1 MAQTDNAPPLKRS
14 QFICTACPGQENK
27 GAFFF
32 FADAENF
39 REVWIKQG
47 ETHPHPGPLPEGEGE
62 KIIVATCPQCGNP
75 DCREPWYMANVRK
88 CQGKQT
94 GPVTPAGKDKCRMN
108 SYSTGSSYASGA
120 IPKYLPPAKPEKYAE
135 CDECQDLDECKAAV
149 AEAMGTTR
157 YVACH
162 RLSELIAKYRN
173 AHLTGDPEALRFT
186 AADVHAKMH
195 RVMNQCFKAI
205 FDNGVFIESLM
216 VSDGK
221 VVKMENGTNEGGEKL
236 FVNILEK
243 KINPA
248 INEAIKILEKMGFS
262 LADWTLTPKS
272 KEAKAAL
279 EGYLA
284 GRAAEK
290 GVPMDE
296 FVAKHNKDMK
306 ELQAALVRGNAA
318 IEQDEA
324 LKESRA
330 EEQEGKEI

>member
-1 MAQTDNAPPLKRS
+1 MAHTNEASTLKRS
-14 QFICTACPGQENK
+14 QFFCPACPEQENK

-32 FADAENF
+32 FALAENI
-39 REVWIKQG
+39 RTNG
-47 ETHPHPGPLPEGEGE
+47 DGDY
-62 KIIVATCPQCGNP
+62 VATCPQCGNE
-75 DCREPWYMANVRK
+75 DCREPWYMANVRR

-94 GPVTPAGKDKCRMN
+94 GPVTEAGKNKTRMN
-108 SYSTGSSYASGA
+108 GYMTGSSYSSGA
-120 IPKYLPPAKPEKYAE
+120 IPKYIPPAKPEKYAE
-135 CDECQDLDECKAAV
+135 CDECQDLDDCKKAV
-149 AEAMGTTR
+149 EEAKGTSR

-162 RLSELIAKYRN
+162 RLGELTAKYRN

-205 FDNGVFIESLM
+205 FDNGIFIESLII
-216 VSDGK
+216 SDGK
-221 VVKMENGTNEGGEKL
+221 VVKMENGTNDAGEKM
-236 FVNILEK
+236 FVNLLEK

-290 GVPMDE
+290 GQDMDE
-296 FVAKHNKDMK
+296 FVAQHNKDMK
-306 ELQAALVRGNAA
+306 NMREALARGNEAMKN
-318 IEQDEA
+318 DET
-324 LKESRA
+324 LRESLA
-330 EEQEGKEI
+330 EEQEAKDHA